1 MAATSLELRPFR
13 SLASRLIRRIALLAL
28 LCLLLI
34 GGLHAVLDYRASLA
48 NFRSLMH
55 VIGTTS
61 VPPLSAALWDVE
73 PELVREQVERLAA
86 LPEVAHVRVSMALDD
101 PIQAGRIAIDTA
113 EAPVVSLPIGP
124 PPGLGGAPLGLLDI
138 WGDTRHFGEVA
149 LRRSARIVAGYALFI
164 AIVCAI
170 VAWVLRREL
179 QVPLQQIARFA
190 AQLQPNELARPL
202 TLERRGRHSVDEI
215 DLVSQGFRQLQHD
228 LSGHIDRLDLLVA
241 ERTEQL
247 AGALDEVKRLSL
259 TDTLTGCPNRRSLDE
274 RLPRELERCR
284 RYRRSLSVIFTDVDH
299 FKRVNDTLGHVAGD
313 QVLREVAARLREQL
327 RERIDWMA
335 RYGGEEF
342 IIVLPETRLPA
353 ALRIADRLR
362 HLVRNRPIDAEGG
375 QVFVTSS
382 FGVAEYLGPD
392 ETADQLLARADAM
405 LYQAKAE
412 GRDRVCPT
420 G

>member
-1 MAATSLELRPFR
+1 MTASPELRPFR
-13 SLASRLIRRIALLAL
+13 SLAWRLIRRIALLAL
-28 LCLLLI
+28 LCMLLV
-34 GGLHAVLDYRASLA
+34 GGLHAALDYRSSLA
-48 NFRSLMH
+48 SFRSLMH

-61 VPPLSAALWDVE
+61 VPPLSAALWEVE
-73 PELVREQVERLAA
+73 PELIREQVERLAA
-86 LPEVAHVRVSMALDD
+86 LPEVAQVRVRMALDE
-101 PIQAGRIAIDTA
+101 PIQAGRVAVDEA
-113 EAPVVSLPIGP
+113 EPPAVSLPIGP
-124 PPGLGGAPLGLLDI
+124 PPGLGGGPLGLLDI

-149 LRRSARIVAGYALFI
+149 LHRAVRIVAGYGLFI
-164 AIVCAI
+164 VMVCVI

-190 AQLQPNELARPL
+190 AQLQPNELSRPL
-202 TLERRGRHSVDEI
+202 ILERRVRPSVDEI
-215 DLVSQGFRQLQHD
+215 DMVSQGFRQLQHD

-247 AGALDEVKRLSL
+247 ASALDEVKRLSL

-284 RYRRSLSVIFTDVDH
+284 RYGRSLSVIFADVDH
-299 FKRVNDTLGHVAGD
+299 FKRVNDTFGHVAGD

-342 IIVLPETRLPA
+342 VIVLPETRLPA
-353 ALRIADRLR
+353 ALQIADRLR
-362 HLVRNRPIDAEGG
+362 QLVRNRPIDADGA
-375 QVFVTSS
+375 QVHVTSS
-382 FGVAEYLGPD
+382 FGVAEYRGGD
-392 ETADQLLARADAM
+392 EAADQLLARADAM

-412 GRDRVCPT
+412 GRDRVCPAL
-420 G
+420 